1 MLKRKK
7 INPNTTDTL
16 IGEGTSF
23 EGTLTSKAGIRI
35 EGTVTGRIQCDGDVI
50 IGKSGEVAA
59 EVVARNIT
67 ISGKVTG
74 NVEVKETITLHS
86 EGSLIG
92 DLVCSSISI
101 QEGAVFTGNSTM
113 TRADQQ
119 STSKSSSRKQDDQ
132 EQTA

>member
-16 IGEGTSF
+16 IGEGTAF
-23 EGTLTSKAGIRI
+23 EGTLTSKASIRI
-35 EGTVTGRIQCDGDVI
+35 EGTVTGHIQCDGDVI
-50 IGKSGEVAA
+50 IGKSGVVAA

-74 NVEVKETITLHS
+74 NVEVKETITIHS

-92 DLVCSSISI
+92 DLICSSILI
-101 QEGAVFTGNSTM
+101 QEGAVFMGNSTM
-113 TRADQQ
+113 TRANQQ
-119 STSKSSSRKQDDQ
+119 SASKSSSRKQDDQ